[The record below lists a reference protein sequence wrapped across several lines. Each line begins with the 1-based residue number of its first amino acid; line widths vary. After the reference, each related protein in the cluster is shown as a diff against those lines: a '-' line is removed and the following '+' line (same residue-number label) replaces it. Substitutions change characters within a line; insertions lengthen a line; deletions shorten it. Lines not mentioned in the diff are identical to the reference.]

1 MLTHAH
7 LKERQ
12 RAERDRHAEGIALRI
27 HRALSWLKRS
37 EQCDDE
43 DGRFIFLWIAFNAA
57 YANDLG
63 EMRMAESRLLGEF
76 LQRLSQ
82 LDRHD
87 HLYELVWRRY
97 PGAIR
102 VLLDN
107 RYVFQPYWDHQ
118 NGLTGSEGWE
128 ARFAAARKAAHASLA
143 HHDTGTVL
151 SIVFQRLYTLRNQ
164 LIHGGAT
171 WGSSV
176 NREQLRDANHIMGDV
191 VPVIIEIL
199 LDNAHRHWGDACY
212 PVR

>member
-1 MLTHAH
+1 MLSHAT
-7 LKERQ
+7 LKARQ

-27 HRALSWLKRS
+27 HRALSWLQRS

-87 HLYELVWRRY
+87 RLYELVWRRY

-102 VLLDN
+102 LLLDN

-118 NGLTGSEGWE
+118 NGLAGSDDWD
-128 ARFAAARKAAHASLA
+128 ARFASARKAAHASLA
-143 HHDTGTVL
+143 NHDTGTVL

-164 LIHGGAT
+164 LVHGGAT
-171 WGSSV
+171 WNGAV
-176 NREQLRDANHIMGDV
+176 NRDQLRDANGVLGDV

-199 LDNAHRHWGDACY
+199 LDNAGEHWGDACY

>member
-1 MLTHAH
+1 MLTHTH

-12 RAERDRHAEGIALRI
+12 RAERDNHAEGIALRI
-27 HRALSWLKRS
+27 HRALSWLKRA
-37 EQCDDE
+37 ELCDDE

-63 EMRMAESRLLGEF
+63 EMRMAESRLLRDF
-76 LQRLSQ
+76 LKRLSQ
-82 LDRHD
+82 LDSHD
-87 HLYELVWRRY
+87 HLYQLVWSRY

-107 RYVFQPYWDHQ
+107 RYVYQPFWDHQ
-118 NGLTGSEGWE
+118 NGLAGSDDWE
-128 ARFAAARKAAHASLA
+128 ERFMAARQAAHAALA
-143 HHDTGTVL
+143 SHDTAKVL
-151 SIVFQRLYTLRNQ
+151 GIVFQRLYTLRNQ

-171 WGSSV
+171 WGGSV
-176 NREQLRDANHIMGDV
+176 NRDQLRDANSIMGDL

-199 LDNAHRHWGDACY
+199 LDNAHEHWGDACY

>member
-1 MLTHAH
+1 MTHAH

-12 RAERDRHAEGIALRI
+12 RAERDHHAEGIALRI

-37 EQCDDE
+37 EQCDDD

-63 EMRMAESRLLGEF
+63 EMRMAESPLLGEF

-87 HLYELVWRRY
+87 RLYELVWRRY
-97 PGAIR
+97 PGGIR

-107 RYVFQPYWDHQ
+107 RFVFQPYWDHQ
-118 NGLTGSEGWE
+118 NGLAGSEDWE
-128 ARFAAARKAAHASLA
+128 ARFSTARKAAQASLA
-143 HHDTGTVL
+143 NHDTGTVL
-151 SIVFQRLYTLRNQ
+151 SIVFPRLYTLRNQ

-176 NREQLRDANHIMGDV
+176 NREQLRDANYIKGDV

-199 LDNAHRHWGDACY
+199 LDNAHRHWCDACY

>member
-12 RAERDRHAEGIALRI
+12 RAERENHAEGIALRI
-27 HRALSWLKRS
+27 HRALSWLNRA
-37 EQCDDE
+37 ELCDDE

-76 LQRLSQ
+76 LQRLSR
-82 LDRHD
+82 LDGQDR
-87 HLYELVWRRY
+87 LYGLAWRRY
-97 PGAIR
+97 PSAIR
-102 VLLDN
+102 LLLSN

-118 NGLTGSEGWE
+118 NGLSGSDDWE
-128 ARFAAARKAAHASLA
+128 SRFASAKRAANTALA
-143 HHDTGTVL
+143 NQDTGTVL

-171 WGSSV
+171 WNGAV
-176 NREQLRDANHIMGDV
+176 NRDQLRDANGILGDV
-191 VPVIIEIL
+191 VPVIIEIM
-199 LDNAHRHWGDACY
+199 LDNAGEHWGDACY
-212 PVR
+212 PVK

>member
-1 MLTHAH
+1 MLSHAH
-7 LKERQ
+7 LKTRQ

-27 HRALSWLKRS
+27 HRALSWLHRA
-37 EQCDDE
+37 EMCDDE

-63 EMRMAESRLLGEF
+63 EMRMAEGRLLGEF

-97 PGAIR
+97 TGAIR

-118 NGLTGSEGWE
+118 NGLAGSEDWE
-128 ARFAAARKAAHASLA
+128 ARFAAARKAAHAALA
-143 HHDTGTVL
+143 NHDTGTVL

>member
-1 MLTHAH
+1 MTHAH

-27 HRALSWLKRS
+27 HRALSWLKRA
-37 EQCDDE
+37 EQCDDD

-63 EMRMAESRLLGEF
+63 EMRMAEGRLLGEF

-118 NGLTGSEGWE
+118 NGLAGSEDWE
-128 ARFAAARKAAHASLA
+128 ARFATARKAAHASLA
-143 HHDTGTVL
+143 KHDTGTVL